1 MLNIEEAMGTQ
12 AQSLSSKAYSPVRET
27 ESSRQ
32 VGCGVGAGE
41 DVSVQGF
48 EGQRKGGWREQGKS
62 SQEESKP
69 K

>member
-1 MLNIEEAMGTQ
+1 MGTQ

-32 VGCGVGAGE
+32 VPCSVRA
-41 DVSVQGF
+41 VKNVCVQGF
-48 EGQRKGGWREQGKS
+48 EAQRKGGWREQGKS